1 MEGIKKEKF
10 KVKENVCKEIV
21 SIINAGLGELEA
33 EERKKMLMNLDSVM
47 WKWMKYELEYWEAF
61 ADEDAEWDDYGCMKF
76 VLEDFCKVWYDF
88 IASDLGMESYDEKEK
103 REYEEFV
110 IANREA
116 EIDKYNRELEADEHW
131 ANASEKEKREYF
143 ERMDVPS
150 EEVVVKKEGDDD
162 LPF

>member
-10 KVKENVCKEIV
+10 KVKEKVCKEIV
-21 SIINAGLGELEA
+21 SVINAGLGELEA
-33 EERKKMLMNLDSVM
+33 EERKKLLIKLDSVM
-47 WKWMKYELEYWEAF
+47 WKWMKCELEYWEAF

-76 VLEDFCKVWYDF
+76 VLEDFCKVWYDS